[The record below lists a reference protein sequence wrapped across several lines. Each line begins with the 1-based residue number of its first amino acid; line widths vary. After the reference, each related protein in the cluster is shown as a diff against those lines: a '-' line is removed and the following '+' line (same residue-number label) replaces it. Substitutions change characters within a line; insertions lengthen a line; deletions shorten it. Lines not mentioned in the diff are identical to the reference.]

1 MALVSVKMASS
12 VYTIS
17 RRSARVTFSDKIAS
31 FGGTMGLFTGTSFVG
46 IAEILFWAH
55 RVFKRVFINTGGPQ
69 RSKN

>member
-1 MALVSVKMASS
+1 MENDVALVSVKMASS

-46 IAEILFWAH
+46 IAVLD
-55 RVFKRVFINTGGPQ
+55 Q
-69 RSKN
+69 RTKFNNLG